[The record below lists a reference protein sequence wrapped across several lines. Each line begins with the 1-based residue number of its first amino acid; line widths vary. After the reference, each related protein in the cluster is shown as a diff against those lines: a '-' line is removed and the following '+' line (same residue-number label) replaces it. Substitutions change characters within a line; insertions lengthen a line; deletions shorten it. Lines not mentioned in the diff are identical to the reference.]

1 MMITHLKLNS
11 YGMQSF
17 QMIGNIITVVYLF
30 DTNDED
36 VKRTKG
42 QSSAG

>member
-1 MMITHLKLNS
+1 MMITHLKLNN

-17 QMIGNIITVVYLF
+17 QMIENVITVVYLF
-30 DTNDED
+30 ETNDED